1 MGASSSKLSFKQ
13 SVFRLFEES
22 NISPTD
28 PFWAQTANVSTKFW
42 ELPESADDIFSLF
55 SSSDVRRTRDTAL
68 VNLEHLLVSAISR
81 LVYLLRHSQIHYA
94 PTTQPSLPGSGPGS
108 TRSADRDDGQGDQPL
123 SAAQATRETLN
134 CMRIITRIMPFI
146 YEKPELENWQHDLFW
161 GKDAAAGGDF
171 STAGAPE
178 DDDADDRPLGAAL
191 VDTLTDFLFLPGF
204 AIPLSQG
211 MPTTVAYVIWE
222 TGIGSTTP
230 IGTTNQFES
239 NKIETLKTIL
249 ALVSQAMYYPAN
261 VLPIQ
266 GIRFT
271 SYLVCNPD
279 KRVVLGMLC
288 SLLNTTMKYNPGW
301 RVPYNHV
308 VFSDPRQLLVTYA
321 IQLLIVLATYS
332 VPDDEDLAALGINIP
347 EEGTDGL
354 TTPTARTS
362 QNALRKHHK
371 NWYRFY
377 LARLHRIQDLQFL
390 ADGMSRLLNQPMQV
404 SASYLPG
411 SQKQV
416 EWAPELVMLFW
427 ELIRHNSRFRNYIIS
442 SDRIHDFV
450 VLFLYYA
457 HAYRLDV
464 SRVGLVRLCVYVLQT
479 ISCDSVF
486 CVRLNKPFDSH
497 HALPSSV
504 RIAGWDSTS
513 SAAGGGGGGVGGGTY
528 ADYLLLSIYSLI
540 TNSKGR
546 LSALYPSL
554 LDIQINLSPHIVN
567 IGRLT
572 CTRLI
577 QLFSTL
583 STPSFLTANENNHV
597 LADKLL
603 LAMNGMI
610 ANNNHQANANLLY
623 IIVRAGRRF
632 EALRDLTFERCME
645 DLRLQRRLTVGAGAT
660 DRKDDVVII
669 FNADEA
675 ADASPGRAALP
686 DNVGNKDKGKA
697 KASVESD
704 GSKELKQSP
713 PEAEPFKPTQ
723 AWFVSWHS
731 KLHLNI
737 ILHLLDVLPTHIP
750 RLNMLPPLQS
760 AASSTTTS
768 PTRRARNDSPA
779 RDAEIL
785 AALRH
790 LDDEA
795 VLPESYAREFHEP
808 IAFEWTVTAK
818 GWYYSVL
825 WSAIFVMHEVVGS
838 DTRPGIASVTGVAS
852 GSVNGGGNGMGVWRG
867 TKVVLFRVQ
876 ETKAEGPSLLRPRG
890 AVDAV
895 AKSVLDRLG
904 GGQHRP
910 QQQQQAAS

>member
-13 SVFRLFEES
+13 SVFRLYEEP
-22 NISPTD
+22 NIPPTD
-28 PFWAQTANVSTKFW
+28 PFWAQFW
-42 ELPESADDIFSLF
+42 EVPESADDIFALF
-55 SSSDVRRTRDTAL
+55 SSSDVRRTRDAAL
-68 VNLEHLLVSAISR
+68 LNLEHLLVSAISR
-81 LVYLLRHSQIHYA
+81 LVYLLRHSQIHYV
-94 PTTQPSLPGSGPGS
+94 PTQQPWQPDAAHSSKL
-108 TRSADRDDGQGDQPL
+108 TESADDRGEQPL
-123 SAAQATRETLN
+123 SAARATQETLN
-134 CMRIITRIMPFI
+134 CMRIITRVMPLI
-146 YEKPELENWQHDLFW
+146 YEKPELADWQHDLFW
-161 GKDAAAGGDF
+161 GADSGGGED
-171 STAGAPE
+171 SIPGTEE

-191 VDTLTDFLFLPGF
+191 IDTLTDFLFLPGF
-204 AIPLSQG
+204 AIPLAQG
-211 MPTTVAYVIWE
+211 LPTTVAYVIWE

-239 NKIETLKTIL
+239 NKIETLKTLL

-301 RVPYNHV
+301 RLPYNHV

-321 IQLLIVLATYS
+321 LQLLIVLATYS
-332 VPDDEDLAALGINIP
+332 VPEDENLAALGIHISD
-347 EEGTDGL
+347 EVDGSA
-354 TTPTARTS
+354 TPTVQIL
-362 QNALRKHHK
+362 QNAARKHQK

-390 ADGMSRLLNQPMQV
+390 ADGMSRLLNQPMQAG
-404 SASYLPG
+404 ASYLPG

-457 HAYRLDV
+457 HTFRLDV
-464 SRVGLVRLCVYVLQT
+464 SRVGLVRLCAYVLQT

-486 CVRLNKPFDSH
+486 SVRLNKSFDSH
-497 HALPSSV
+497 HALPSSM
-504 RIAGWDSTS
+504 RISGWDSS
-513 SAAGGGGGGVGGGTY
+513 SAGSGGTY

-540 TNSKGR
+540 TTSKGR

-583 STPSFLTANENNHV
+583 TTTSFVVANEKNHV

-610 ANNNHQANANLLY
+610 SNNNHQANANLLY
-623 IIVRAGRRF
+623 MIVRARRLF
-632 EALRDLTFERCME
+632 EAFRDLTFERCME
-645 DLRLQRRLTVGAGAT
+645 DVRLQRRSAGVAGAT

-675 ADASPGRAALP
+675 ADVSSGADGLP
-686 DNVGNKDKGKA
+686 NYGGNIGKGKGKA
-697 KASVESD
+697 SAESD
-704 GSKELKQSP
+704 GSKESSTSIRQSS
-713 PEAEPFKPTQ
+713 EDGEPFKPTQ
-723 AWFVSWHS
+723 SWFDLWHS
-731 KLHLNI
+731 KLQLNI

-750 RLNMLPPLQS
+750 RLNMVPPLRS
-760 AASSTTTS
+760 ASSSATTS
-768 PTRRARNDSPA
+768 PTRRARNESPA

-808 IAFEWTVTAK
+808 IAFEWTVAAK

-825 WSAIFVMHEVVGS
+825 WGAIFIMHEVVGS
-838 DTRPGIASVTGVAS
+838 ETTSGIASVTGVAA
-852 GSVNGGGNGMGVWRG
+852 GPVNGGVSAMGVWRG

-876 ETKAEGPSLLRPRG
+876 ETKAAGPSLLRPRG

-904 GGQHRP
+904 GGPNQA
-910 QQQQQAAS
+910 QQSS

>member
-13 SVFRLFEES
+13 SVFRLFEEQ

-28 PFWAQTANVSTKFW
+28 PFWAQFW
-42 ELPESADDIFSLF
+42 ELPESADDIFSLV
-55 SSSDVRRTRDTAL
+55 SSSDIRRTRDTAL
-68 VNLEHLLVSAISR
+68 VNLESLLVSSISR

-94 PTTQPSLPGSGPGS
+94 PAAQQTIPGSAPGS
-108 TRSADRDDGQGDQPL
+108 IDEGQADQAL
-123 SAAQATRETLN
+123 SAARATKETLN

-146 YEKPELENWQHDLFW
+146 YEKPELESWQQDLFW
-161 GKDAAAGGDF
+161 GADAAVGGD
-171 STAGAPE
+171 STITGATE

-191 VDTLTDFLFLPGF
+191 IDTLTDFLFLPGF

-211 MPTTVAYVIWE
+211 LPTTVAYVIWE

-249 ALVSQAMYYPAN
+249 TLVSQAMYYPGN

-288 SLLNTTMKYNPGW
+288 SLLNTAMKYNPGW

-332 VPDDEDLAALGINIP
+332 VPEDEDLAALGINIP
-347 EEGTDGL
+347 EEADGL
-354 TTPTARTS
+354 TTPPGRTS
-362 QNALRKHHK
+362 QNTSHKHHK

-390 ADGMSRLLNQPMQV
+390 ADGMSRLLNQPMQA
-404 SASYLPG
+404 SAAYLPG

-497 HALPSSV
+497 NALPPSM
-504 RIAGWDSTS
+504 RIAGWDSI
-513 SAAGGGGGGVGGGTY
+513 SAAAGGGGTY

-577 QLFSTL
+577 HLFSTL
-583 STPSFLTANENNHV
+583 STPSFLATNETNHV

-623 IIVRAGRRF
+623 IIIRAQRRF

-645 DLRLQRRLTVGAGAT
+645 DVRLQRRSTSGAGVT

-669 FNADEA
+669 FNADDA
-675 ADASPGRAALP
+675 ADDSPGADAQP
-686 DNVGNKDKGKA
+686 DYARNKDKGKG
-697 KASVESD
+697 KASTEGD
-704 GSKELKQSP
+704 GSKESRQSSQD
-713 PEAEPFKPTQ
+713 AEPFKPTQ
-723 AWFVSWHS
+723 AWFESWHP
-731 KLHLNI
+731 KLHINI

-760 AASSTTTS
+760 ASSSATTS

-795 VLPESYAREFHEP
+795 VLPESYAREFREP
-808 IAFEWTVTAK
+808 IAFEWTVAAK

-838 DTRPGIASVTGVAS
+838 DTRSGIASVTGVAS
-852 GSVNGGGNGMGVWRG
+852 ASVTGAGSGMGVWRG

-904 GGQHRP
+904 GGGGSAGGQHR
-910 QQQQQAAS
+910 QQQAAS

>member
-13 SVFRLFEES
+13 SVFRLFEEP
-22 NISPTD
+22 NIPPTD
-28 PFWAQTANVSTKFW
+28 PFWAQFW
-42 ELPESADDIFSLF
+42 EVPESADDIFALF
-55 SSSDVRRTRDTAL
+55 SSSDVRRTRDAAL
-68 VNLEHLLVSAISR
+68 LNLEHLLVSAISR
-81 LVYLLRHSQIHYA
+81 LVYLLRHSQIHYV
-94 PTTQPSLPGSGPGS
+94 PTQQPDAAHSSRS
-108 TRSADRDDGQGDQPL
+108 TESADDPGEQPL
-123 SAAQATRETLN
+123 SAARATKETLN
-134 CMRIITRIMPFI
+134 CMRIITRVMPFI
-146 YEKPELENWQHDLFW
+146 YEKPELADWQHDLFW
-161 GKDAAAGGDF
+161 GAD
-171 STAGAPE
+171 SEGAEDSIPGTE
-178 DDDADDRPLGAAL
+178 EDDDDADDRPLGAAL
-191 VDTLTDFLFLPGF
+191 MDTLTDFLFLPGF
-204 AIPLSQG
+204 AIPLAQG
-211 MPTTVAYVIWE
+211 LPTTVAYVIWE

-239 NKIETLKTIL
+239 NKIETLKTML
-249 ALVSQAMYYPAN
+249 ALVSQAMYYPAY

-279 KRVVLGMLC
+279 KRVVLGLLC

-301 RVPYNHV
+301 RIPYNHV

-321 IQLLIVLATYS
+321 LQLLIVLASYS
-332 VPDDEDLAALGINIP
+332 VPEDENLEALGIHIS
-347 EEGTDGL
+347 EEADGTA
-354 TTPTARTS
+354 TPTVQIL
-362 QNALRKHHK
+362 QNASRKHQK

-390 ADGMSRLLNQPMQV
+390 ADGMSRLLNQPMQAG
-404 SASYLPG
+404 ASYLPG

-457 HAYRLDV
+457 HTFRLDV
-464 SRVGLVRLCVYVLQT
+464 SRVGLVRLCAYVLQT

-486 CVRLNKPFDSH
+486 CVRLNKSFDSH
-497 HALPSSV
+497 HALPSSM
-504 RIAGWDSTS
+504 RISGWDSS
-513 SAAGGGGGGVGGGTY
+513 SAGSGGTY

-540 TNSKGR
+540 TTSKGR

-554 LDIQINLSPHIVN
+554 LDIQINVSPHIVN

-577 QLFSTL
+577 HLFSALT
-583 STPSFLTANENNHV
+583 TPSFVVANESNHV

-610 ANNNHQANANLLY
+610 SNNNHQANANLLY
-623 IIVRAGRRF
+623 IIMRARRLF
-632 EALRDLTFERCME
+632 EAFRDLTFERCME
-645 DLRLQRRLTVGAGAT
+645 DVRLQRRSAGVAGAT

-675 ADASPGRAALP
+675 VDVASGAEGLQ
-686 DNVGNKDKGKA
+686 DYGGNIGKGKGKA
-697 KASVESD
+697 SAESD
-704 GSKELKQSP
+704 GSKESSTLIRQTS
-713 PEAEPFKPTQ
+713 EDSEPFKSTQ
-723 AWFVSWHS
+723 SWFESWHS
-731 KLHLNI
+731 KVHLNI

-750 RLNMLPPLQS
+750 RLNMVPPLRS
-760 AASSTTTS
+760 ADSSASTS
-768 PTRRARNDSPA
+768 PTRRARNESPA

-808 IAFEWTVTAK
+808 IAFEWTVPAK

-825 WSAIFVMHEVVGS
+825 WGAIFIMHEVVGS
-838 DTRPGIASVTGVAS
+838 ETTSGLASMTGVA
-852 GSVNGGGNGMGVWRG
+852 GGAVNGGVSTMGVWRG

-876 ETKAEGPSLLRPRG
+876 ETKAAGPSLLRPRG

-895 AKSVLDRLG
+895 AKSVLDRFG
-904 GGQHRP
+904 GGPNQT
-910 QQQQQAAS
+910 QQSS

>member
-13 SVFRLFEES
+13 SVFRLFEEP
-22 NISPTD
+22 NISPID
-28 PFWAQTANVSTKFW
+28 PFWAQFW
-42 ELPESADDIFSLF
+42 ELPESADDIFALF

-68 VNLEHLLVSAISR
+68 MNLEHLLVSVISR
-81 LVYLLRHSQIHYA
+81 LVYLLRQSQIHYSLT
-94 PTTQPSLPGSGPGS
+94 PQQLQPPDLSSGSAGGAVGSGEQS
-108 TRSADRDDGQGDQPL
+108 L
-123 SAAQATRETLN
+123 SAARATKETLN

-146 YEKPELENWQHDLFW
+146 YESPDLADWQHDLFW
-161 GKDAAAGGDF
+161 GTDAAGD
-171 STAGAPE
+171 E
-178 DDDADDRPLGAAL
+178 DARHEASEEDDADDRPLGAAL
-191 VDTLTDFLFLPGF
+191 VETLTDFLFLPGF
-204 AIPLSQG
+204 AIPLVQG

-230 IGTTNQFES
+230 VGTTSQFES
-239 NKIETLKTIL
+239 NKIETLQTML
-249 ALVSQAMYYPAN
+249 ALASQAMYYPAH
-261 VLPIQ
+261 VLPIR
-266 GIRFT
+266 GVRFM
-271 SYLVCNPD
+271 SYIVCNPD

-321 IQLLIVLATYS
+321 LQLLIVLATYS
-332 VPDDEDLAALGINIP
+332 VPEDENLSSLGIHIP
-347 EEGTDGL
+347 EEADDNA
-354 TTPTARTS
+354 PSNS
-362 QNALRKHHK
+362 QTLQNVSRKHQK

-390 ADGMSRLLNQPMQV
+390 ADGMSRLLNQPMQA

-416 EWAPELVMLFW
+416 EWAPELIMLFW

-457 HAYRLDV
+457 HTYRLDP

-497 HALPSSV
+497 HALPSSM
-504 RIAGWDSTS
+504 RISGWDSS
-513 SAAGGGGGGVGGGTY
+513 SAGSGGTY
-528 ADYLLLSIYSLI
+528 TDYLLLSIYSLI
-540 TNSKGR
+540 TTSNGR
-546 LSALYPSL
+546 LSALYPCL

-572 CTRLI
+572 CIRLMN
-577 QLFSTL
+577 LFSAL
-583 STPSFLTANENNHV
+583 STPSFMVANENNHMLV
-597 LADKLL
+597 DKLL

-623 IIVRAGRRF
+623 TIMRAGRRF

-645 DLRLQRRLTVGAGAT
+645 DVRLQRRLAGSAGAT
-660 DRKDDVVII
+660 DRKDDVIII
-669 FNADEA
+669 FNADDA
-675 ADASPGRAALP
+675 ADMPSGADALS
-686 DNVGNKDKGKA
+686 DYSKRKGKGKA
-697 KASVESD
+697 SGESEGSMDSSPQASASIKLSSED
-704 GSKELKQSP
+704 GD
-713 PEAEPFKPTQ
+713 PFTPTRS
-723 AWFVSWHS
+723 WFESWHS
-731 KLHLNI
+731 KLHLHI
-737 ILHLLDVLPTHIP
+737 ILHLLDVLPTHVP
-750 RLNMLPPLQS
+750 RLNILPPLRS
-760 AASSTTTS
+760 ASSSTTAS
-768 PTRRARNDSPA
+768 PTRRTRLDNPA
-779 RDAEIL
+779 QNAEIL
-785 AALRH
+785 DALRH

-795 VLPESYAREFHEP
+795 VLPESCAREFHEP
-808 IAFEWTVTAK
+808 IAFEWTVAAK

-825 WSAIFVMHEVVGS
+825 WGAIFVMHEVVGS
-838 DTRPGIASVTGVAS
+838 ESASGIASAVTGVAGGAANGV
-852 GSVNGGGNGMGVWRG
+852 GSAVGVWRG

-876 ETKAEGPSLLRPRG
+876 ETKAAGPSLLRPRG

-895 AKSVLDRLG
+895 AKSVLERLG
-904 GGQHRP
+904 GGGQNQH
-910 QQQQQAAS
+910 QQQSSS